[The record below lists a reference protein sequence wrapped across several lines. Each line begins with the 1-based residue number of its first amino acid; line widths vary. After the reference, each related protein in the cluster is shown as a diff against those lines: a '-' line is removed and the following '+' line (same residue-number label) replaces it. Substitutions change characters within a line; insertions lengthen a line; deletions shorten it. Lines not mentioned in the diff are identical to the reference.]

1 MLVSLGVR
9 KKECNI
15 RTPQEW
21 EKTEETENREA
32 TIYEVL
38 EVDTTTETSEHA
50 KKTKTLHFNRR
61 KVRRHVYPVCPA
73 FP

>member
-21 EKTEETENREA
+21 EKTEETENRET

-38 EVDTTTETSEHA
+38 KGDTTTETSGHVKKA
-50 KKTKTLHFNRR
+50 KMLHFNSI
-61 KVRRHVYPVCPA
+61 Y
-73 FP
+73 